1 MDRLEA
7 VIRVVATFVTGD
19 YSSISALLSE
29 GSSPNFV
36 RESRET
42 RRNLGEIS
50 KNVTNCKQMLL
61 SFTQDFYSRKDNNEV
76 KYRASEQRERAVK
89 PLRRG
94 TRYFFFFL
102 YGIGNG
108 RVGGEESG
116 NFVPYLAL

>member
-19 YSSISALLSE
+19 YSSISTLLSE
-29 GSSPNFV
+29 GSSPNCG

-42 RRNLGEIS
+42 RRKLGEIA

-61 SFTQDFYSRKDNNEV
+61 SFTQDFYSRKDPNEV

-89 PLRRG
+89 PLRKG
-94 TRYFFFFL
+94 TPYFFFFYTVSATGGWVEKRQVIL
-102 YGIGNG
+102 YPI
-108 RVGGEESG
+108 
-116 NFVPYLAL
+116 